1 MKLSTRTRYG
11 MRALL
16 ELGMHYGE
24 GPVLIKD
31 IATRQQVS
39 QYYLEQIMLQLRAA
53 GFIRSQR
60 GARGGIS
67 LVRPP
72 REIKLSDALT
82 ALGGMESC
90 PVECV
95 QDAAVCSRSDICA
108 MRDIWTELRESMSH
122 VLDSKTLQ
130 DLVEM
135 QQKKGMPD
143 LATYTI

>member
-39 QYYLEQIMLQLRAA
+39 QYYLEQIMIQLRAA
-53 GFIRSQR
+53 GLVRSLR
-60 GARGGIS
+60 GARGGIMLS
-67 LVRPP
+67 KAPK
-72 REIKLSDALT
+72 EIKLSEAFT
-82 ALGGMESC
+82 ILGGMESC

-95 QDAAVCSRSDICA
+95 EATELCGRSSICA
-108 MRDIWTELRESMSH
+108 MRDVWTELRESMSH
-122 VLDSKTLQ
+122 VLEKKTLQ

-135 QQKKGMPD
+135 QREKGASNMTT
-143 LATYTI
+143 AAV

>member
-39 QYYLEQIMLQLRAA
+39 QYYLEQIIIQLRAA
-53 GFIRSQR
+53 GLVRSLR
-60 GARGGIS
+60 GARGGIMLS
-67 LVRPP
+67 RAPK
-72 REIKLSDALT
+72 EIKLSEAFT
-82 ALGGMESC
+82 MLGGMESC

-95 QDAAVCSRSDICA
+95 EDTETCERSHFCV
-108 MRDIWTELRESMSH
+108 MRDVWTELRESMSH
-122 VLDSKTLQ
+122 VLEAKTLQ

-135 QQKKGMPD
+135 QQKKGVSNM
-143 LATYTI
+143 TISAI